1 MKKSVSVGDY
11 FDIKG
16 NIGYD
21 RVLKLVEDMFK
32 EMKDVI
38 KKSEKKSE

>member
-1 MKKSVSVGDY
+1 MSVGDY

-21 RVLKLVEDMFK
+21 RVQKLVEDMFR
-32 EMKDVI
+32 EMKNAV